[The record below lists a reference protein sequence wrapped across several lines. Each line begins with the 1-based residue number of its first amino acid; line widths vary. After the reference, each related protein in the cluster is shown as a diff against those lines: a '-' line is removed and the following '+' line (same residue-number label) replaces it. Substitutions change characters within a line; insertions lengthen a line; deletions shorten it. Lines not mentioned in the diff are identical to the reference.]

1 MLILALGAP
10 AAASEGPDMLGRRVP
25 IPDRPLRLV
34 SLAPSLTEIVFAL
47 GRGDWLVG
55 ATDVCDFPPAAR
67 DLPRVGGI
75 AAPNLE
81 RIVALRPDLV
91 LTTAEGN
98 TWALLG
104 QLASLKVP
112 SFALIPDSVT
122 GVLASIRTLGQ
133 ALRVEGVAEALARE
147 VEARVGEVQ
156 RRVAGRER
164 PRVLYLVWPEPMIA
178 AGPGTYIHDLLRIA
192 GGQNIIGGRTV
203 AYPRLGWE
211 EVVGRR
217 PDVVL
222 IASHRDA
229 ADPAAAAP
237 VPADWRPWQTV
248 PAVRAGRVLAVSSD
262 TILRPGPRL
271 PDGVKRLARA
281 IHPEAFPRGTRGGQ

>member
-1 MLILALGAP
+1 MLILALGVP
-10 AAASEGPDMLGRRVP
+10 AAAAGGPDMLGRRVS

-47 GRGDWLVG
+47 GRGEWLVG
-55 ATDVCDFPPAAR
+55 VTDVCDFPPAAR

-81 RIVALRPDLV
+81 QIVALRPDLV

-98 TWALLG
+98 AWALLG

-112 SFALIPDSVT
+112 SFALVPDSMA

-133 ALRVEGVAEALARE
+133 ALRVEGIAAALARE
-147 VEARVGEVQ
+147 VEARVREIQ
-156 RRVAGRER
+156 HRVAGRER

-192 GGQNIIGGRTV
+192 GGENSIVERTV
-203 AYPRLGWE
+203 PYPRLGWE

-222 IASHRDA
+222 IASHREA
-229 ADPAAAAP
+229 ADPVAPAP
-237 VPADWRPWQTV
+237 VPTDWRPWQAV

-271 PDGVKRLARA
+271 PDGVRRLARA
-281 IHPEAFPRGTRGGQ
+281 IHPEAFPRGAGVGE